1 MIVGFAGRVRLAALA
16 AALALSTGAAPAF
29 ETVSGPATDPSCM
42 VPWTADTAFYQFP
55 RKEGPYRIALA
66 NGYDAN
72 SWRDQMLRTA
82 KAYAAKAEVAAR
94 LKAFTVV
101 STGEDVEAQIAALDR
116 FMDEGYDAIILD
128 AESPEAFGPV
138 LRRAREAGVVVVAF
152 DNTVASQDA
161 INVNVDQKGLGII
174 AANWLI
180 AHLPGG
186 GKLLEVR
193 GVPGTSV
200 DMDRH
205 SGARE
210 TLTAS
215 GKTWTVTE
223 VIGKWDDAVA
233 RQVTAEALAKDG
245 PFDGII
251 SQAGDTGVL
260 QALIAAKHP
269 FVPFAGETEN
279 GFRKLCAQHGADG
292 LKCSS
297 AGTGPA
303 QVAVAI
309 KVALA
314 ALEGQVIPQSIKLPA
329 AAVEYPDIRA
339 GVDVYPDQPDGFFV
353 GNAFPSCGISF
364 TAEEIMA
371 QTKANQ

>member
-1 MIVGFAGRVRLAALA
+1 MNFTACARLAALA
-16 AALALSTGAAPAF
+16 GALAMGAGTAAAF
-29 ETVSGPATDPSCM
+29 ETVSGPATDPACM
-42 VPWTADTAFYQFP
+42 VPWTADTKFYQSP

-82 KAYAAKAEVAAR
+82 KAYAAKPEVAAK
-94 LKAFTVV
+94 LKEFKLV
-101 STGEDVEAQIAALDR
+101 STGEDVEAQIAAVDG
-116 FMDEGYDAIILD
+116 FIADGYDAIVLD
-128 AESPEAFGPV
+128 AESPEAFRRV

-152 DNTVASQDA
+152 DNTVQSEDA
-161 INVNVDQKGLGII
+161 INVNVDQKGLGVI
-174 AANWLI
+174 AADWLNT
-180 AHLPGG
+180 HLPNG

-205 SGARE
+205 EGAKE
-210 TLTAS
+210 TLSAS

-223 VIGKWDDAVA
+223 VTGKWDDAVA
-233 RQVTAEALAKDG
+233 KQVTTEAIAKSG

-251 SQAGDTGVL
+251 SQAGDTGVV
-260 QALIAAKHP
+260 QALKEAGHP

-279 GFRKLCAQHGADG
+279 GFRKLCAEYANEG

-314 ALEGQVIPQSIKLPA
+314 ALDGEVIPQSIKLPTS
-329 AAVEYPDIRA
+329 AVAYPDIRE
-339 GVDVYPDQPDGFFV
+339 GVDFYANKADGFFV
-353 GNAFPSCGISF
+353 GNAFPSCGISL
-364 TAEEIMA
+364 TAQEIMA